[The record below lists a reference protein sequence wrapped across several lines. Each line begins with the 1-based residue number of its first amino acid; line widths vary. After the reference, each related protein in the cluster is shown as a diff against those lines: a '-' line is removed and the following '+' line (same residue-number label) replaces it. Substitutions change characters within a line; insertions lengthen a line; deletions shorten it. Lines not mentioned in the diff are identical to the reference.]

1 MHLPAQAPVLA
12 TGEAHFWIVQPSA
25 LDSSLLAEED
35 LIAWKKLNDF
45 DHRKLFAASRG
56 GTKMLI
62 GIYNKDALTGS
73 ILRQPRGKPFF
84 PNGPEFSISHT
95 AGRVFIVLSLQE
107 VGLDVE
113 SLDRHPLSASVCQK
127 YFSPPELD
135 ALDAAED
142 RARQALRLWVCK
154 EAIVKLSGDG
164 IAHGLRLAHVTLGP
178 DGTSSAV
185 YDRRPVHLCEFSPV
199 PGLLAVVASW
209 QRLDVK
215 CFCPS

>member
-1 MHLPAQAPVLA
+1 MHISAPAPALAP
-12 TGEAHFWIVQPSA
+12 GEAHLWVVQPSA
-25 LDSSLLAEED
+25 LDSSLLAAED
-35 LIAWKKLNDF
+35 AVTWKSLKDST
-45 DHRKLFAASRG
+45 RQRLFATSRG
-56 GTKMLI
+56 GTKRLI
-62 GIYNKDALTGS
+62 AIYNKE
-73 ILRQPRGKPFF
+73 ILAEPVLRHPRGKPFF

-95 AGRVFIVLSLQE
+95 AGRVFVVLSSHE

-113 SLDRHPLSASVCQK
+113 SLDRRPLSASLCQK
-127 YFSPPELD
+127 YFSPAEQA
-135 ALDAAED
+135 ALDVAED

-164 IAHGLRLAHVTLGP
+164 LAHGLHQTHVTLGVKSA
-178 DGTSSAV
+178 SSAV
-185 YDRRPVHLCEFSPV
+185 YGGRPVHLRELSPA